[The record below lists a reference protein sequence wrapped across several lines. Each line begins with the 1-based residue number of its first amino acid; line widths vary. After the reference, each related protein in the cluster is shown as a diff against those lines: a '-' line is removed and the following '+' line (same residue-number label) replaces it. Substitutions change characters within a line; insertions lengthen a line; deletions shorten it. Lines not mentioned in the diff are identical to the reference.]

1 MSSALSVIS
10 LWAGHNALRSRK
22 DEALPSVFPSVD
34 TAISLAGG
42 RRTLARIV
50 SKRGR
55 MSAFGAGGL
64 LAEHSPAIFLT
75 HFVGDAFA
83 REALSRQR
91 RIRAVV
97 APAAPQTKAG
107 NH

>member
-1 MSSALSVIS
+1 
-10 LWAGHNALRSRK
+10 
-22 DEALPSVFPSVD
+22 
-34 TAISLAGG
+34 
-42 RRTLARIV
+42 
-50 SKRGR
+50 
-55 MSAFGAGGL
+55 MSAFGTGGL